1 MRSSALVAGILATL
15 FVGDATAAGTARLD
29 LFPDLPRAGE
39 IATIQLRTY
48 WTYPTRRPPAVFPNG
63 YPMRVAAF
71 APDGR
76 RLELRLVRDIR
87 DPHLWRGAFRFPAS
101 GRWTVC
107 GANFQPSLYQRC
119 PTTNPTR
126 LLVQVAPRTA
136 GVDVWHRLQRPFTTP
151 SIASISE
158 CPVAPPSGDLRSRGW
173 AGPAWGPGPAYP
185 VGLADGPALH
195 YLDPIP
201 RSSEFFGSAWF
212 GNKVLWY
219 IDRDAYR
226 GPVLIR
232 GRQLDGPNLLRFER
246 GRVPPRELKIDAT
259 TQETPS
265 YTRVRESGCYA
276 YQIDGRGFSY
286 AIVFRAGPV

>member
-1 MRSSALVAGILATL
+1 MRGPAALAAILAAF

-29 LFPDLPRAGE
+29 VFPDRPRAGE

-48 WTYPTRRPPAVFPNG
+48 WTYPNRRPPAVFPG
-63 YPMRVAAF
+63 DYPMVVAAF

-76 RLELRLVRDIR
+76 RSELRLLRDAR
-87 DPHLWRGAFRFPAS
+87 DPHMWRGAFRFPRQ

-107 GANFQPSLYQRC
+107 GANFQVSLQQRC

-126 LLVQVAPRTA
+126 RPTQIASRTA
-136 GVDVWHRLQRPFTTP
+136 EVDVWHRLQRPLTTP
-151 SIASISE
+151 TISSTSA
-158 CPVAPPSGDLRSRGW
+158 CPTAAPKGDLRRRGW

-185 VGLADGPALH
+185 VGLGDGPVLH

-212 GNKVLWY
+212 GNKVLWF
-219 IDRDAYR
+219 IDRKTYR

-232 GRQLDGPNLLRFER
+232 GRQLDGPSLLRFER
-246 GRVPPRELKIDAT
+246 GRIPPRELRLSAT
-259 TQETPS
+259 TRENPS
-265 YTRVRESGCYA
+265 YTRVRAPGCYA
-276 YQIDGRGFSY
+276 YQVDGLGFSY
-286 AIVFRAGPV
+286 TIVFRARSV